1 MNRWETNR
9 VDVARGFRMDGA
21 ISDRI
26 VNRASIAMNESEVED
41 ALRNIVEMVTTSVVT
56 GEKRRQRLIHN
67 IVNQNKSLHE
77 DIKTQI
83 INILRPIRTYRSWTK
98 MEDVVIEKLIRE
110 KVIKKWPDWLI
121 EVTLK
126 LRTA

>member
-1 MNRWETNR
+1 
-9 VDVARGFRMDGA
+9 
-21 ISDRI
+21 
-26 VNRASIAMNESEVED
+26 MNESEVED

-98 MEDVVIEKLIRE
+98 TEDVVIEKLIRE